1 MIELILTIVGAIVG
15 TLIITAILWWSTDT
29 NQH

>member
-15 TLIITAILWWSTDT
+15 TLVITVLLWWSTD
-29 NQH
+29 HE